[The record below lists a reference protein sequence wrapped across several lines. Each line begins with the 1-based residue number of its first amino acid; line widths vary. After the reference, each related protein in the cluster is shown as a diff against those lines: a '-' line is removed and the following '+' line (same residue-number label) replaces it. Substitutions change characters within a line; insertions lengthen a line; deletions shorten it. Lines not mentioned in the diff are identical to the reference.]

1 MCAEL
6 LSGWFARGRPGSRCL
21 SQLLT
26 SPLIRLLMLLGGSA
40 DRILASGLPGGVG
53 RSELLA
59 AGNQY
64 IQLEKDDSYNSAR
77 EHHNYNNNHYII
89 SLYIVACYHT
99 PSSLNKSASVEVYD
113 FLADS
118 F

>member
-59 AGNQY
+59 AGNHEG
-64 IQLEKDDSYNSAR
+64 L
-77 EHHNYNNNHYII
+77 
-89 SLYIVACYHT
+89 L
-99 PSSLNKSASVEVYD
+99 SVQVLFWTKRLCKFRSIEPI
-113 FLADS
+113 L
-118 F
+118 